1 MIMKKMKLA
10 AMFGMA
16 AVMAMGTGAAFAE
29 EKETEAAEGNEQV
42 FEAEY
47 TELEGLEGL
56 GVSGSPSGIGLA
68 AESAEASNEF
78 YLGNLGVD
86 SPVTFVITSDQETTA
101 TLKIR
106 VGSNI
111 LGTCAW
117 NPESYVITVNGEA
130 VEYEEFTT
138 ENGADMNDQQNFKT
152 KNIGEIQLVEGENEI
167 VLVAGDN
174 TYRSNMPSAPSL
186 DCIKLITD
194 AELSM
199 EELEENIE

>member
-1 MIMKKMKLA
+1 MRKMKLA
-10 AMFGMA
+10 AMFGLA
-16 AVMAMGTGAAFAE
+16 AVVAMGTGAAAFAGE
-29 EKETEAAEGNEQV
+29 AESEAAEGNEYV

-68 AESAEASNEF
+68 AESSEASNEF
-78 YLGNLGVD
+78 YLGNLGED
-86 SPVTFVITSDQETTA
+86 SPVTFIITSDQDATA
-101 TLKIR
+101 TLKIT

-111 LGTCAW
+111 LGSCTW
-117 NPESYVITVNGEA
+117 NPESYIITVNGEA
-130 VEYEEFTT
+130 IEYEEFTT
-138 ENGADMNDQQNFKT
+138 ENGTDMNKQQNFKT
-152 KNIGEIQLVEGENEI
+152 KTIGEIELVEGENEI
-167 VLVAGDN
+167 VLVAGKN

>member
-1 MIMKKMKLA
+1 MKKMKLV
-10 AMFGMA
+10 AMFGLA
-16 AVMAMGTGAAFAE
+16 AAMVMGTGVAAFAE
-29 EKETEAAEGNEQV
+29 EETEAAEGNEYV

-68 AESAEASNEF
+68 AESVKASNEF
-78 YLGNLGVD
+78 YLGNLGED
-86 SPVTFVITSDQETTA
+86 SPVTFVIESDAETTA
-101 TLKIR
+101 TLKIT

-111 LGTCAW
+111 LGTCKW
-117 NPESYVITVNGEA
+117 DPKSFIVTVNGEP

-138 ENGADMNDQQNFKT
+138 ENGADANDQQNFKT
-152 KNIGEIQLVEGENEI
+152 KNLGEIQLVEGENEI
-167 VLVAGDN
+167 VLVAGEN

-199 EELEENIE
+199 EEIEENIE

>member
-1 MIMKKMKLA
+1 MNLA
-10 AMFGMA
+10 AFGLAALA
-16 AVMAMGTGAAFAE
+16 AVSMGTMAFAE
-29 EKETEAAEGNEQV
+29 EAETEALEDNAYV

-56 GVSGSPSGIGLA
+56 GVSGSPSGLGLA

-78 YLGNLGVD
+78 YLGNLGAD
-86 SPVTFVITSDQETTA
+86 SPVTFIITSDQDITA
-101 TLKIR
+101 TLKIT

-111 LGTCAW
+111 LGTCTW
-117 NPESYVITVNGEA
+117 NPESYIITVNGEA

-138 ENGADMNDQQNFKT
+138 ENGTEMNAQQNFKT
-152 KNIGEIQLVEGENEI
+152 KNIGEIELKEGENEI
-167 VLVAGDN
+167 VLVAGEN

-186 DCIKLITD
+186 DCIKLICD

>member
-1 MIMKKMKLA
+1 MKKMKMAAIFGLA
-10 AMFGMA
+10 AM
-16 AVMAMGTGAAFAE
+16 VAMSAGAAAFAE
-29 EKETEAAEGNEQV
+29 ETESETEAEGNEYV

-68 AESAEASNEF
+68 AESSEASNEF

-86 SPVTFVITSDQETTA
+86 SPVTFIITSDQDAAA
-101 TLKIR
+101 TLKIT

-111 LGTCAW
+111 LGTCTW
-117 NPESYVITVNGEA
+117 DPESYIITVNGEA

-138 ENGADMNDQQNFKT
+138 ENGTDMSKQQNFKT
-152 KNIGEIQLVEGENEI
+152 KTIGEIQLVEGENEI
-167 VLVAGDN
+167 VLVAGEN

-199 EELEENIE
+199 EEIEENIE